1 MNLSGQSI
9 PARPNATPSCT
20 ITHSPNVFTVMVPY
34 KTDLIETRPR
44 HWGKV
49 TKVTLPGALRQYG
62 RFAFSVQDLLR
73 FISWSRRLRTFWRR
87 NGALDAD
94 ILFTPN
100 YAAGLAKSSSKKGY
114 SATISSSSS
123 LCSRRAFRSS
133 FITRR
138 KTSGSWAATAWSHSW
153 RMRRSRVTTRPML
166 E

>member
-62 RFAFSVQDLLR
+62 RFAFPVQDLLR
-73 FISWSRRLRTFWRR
+73 CIGQARDGHAEWTGIWLLVKRELSCRF
-87 NGALDAD
+87 
-94 ILFTPN
+94 
-100 YAAGLAKSSSKKGY
+100 
-114 SATISSSSS
+114 
-123 LCSRRAFRSS
+123 
-133 FITRR
+133 
-138 KTSGSWAATAWSHSW
+138 
-153 RMRRSRVTTRPML
+153 
-166 E
+166 